1 MHQEPQTGISSSLA
15 SADMLLI
22 LVALTHLAKDVILGI
37 QHVLLLMILRQ
48 AYQAQVVH
56 RAWEN
61 RKSLEPRARSG
72 LTGIEADIE
81 TAKDTHLRHLLG
93 CALSRQLLVE
103 AGVPKPA
110 VLPVVGAH

>member
-1 MHQEPQTGISSSLA
+1 MPP
-15 SADMLLI
+15 I
-22 LVALTHLAKDVILGI
+22 LVVLMPLARDDILEI
-37 QHVLLLMILRQ
+37 LHTLPPMNLRQ

-81 TAKDTHLRHLLG
+81 TAEDTHLRHLLG
-93 CALSRQLLVE
+93 WALNRQPLVE

-110 VLPVVGAH
+110 ALPAVGNN

>member
-1 MHQEPQTGISSSLA
+1 
-15 SADMLLI
+15 MLLA
-22 LVALTHLAKDVILGI
+22 LVVLTPLAKDVILGI
-37 QHVLLLMILRQ
+37 QRVLLLMILRQ

-72 LTGIEADIE
+72 LTGIKADTEAAE
-81 TAKDTHLRHLLG
+81 DTHLRHLLG
-93 CALSRQLLVE
+93 CALNRQRLVE

-110 VLPVVGAH
+110 FLPAVGTH